1 MDGWGSGQEKLATPL
16 ESELRR
22 PPYRDDDGSSRHN
35 TQARAKSEREG
46 KGMLGLGFV
55 FSLEKVSFALS
66 LSPLSQGPP

>member
-1 MDGWGSGQEKLATPL
+1 VMDGWGSGQEKLATPL

-46 KGMLGLGFV
+46 NARVRVCILCRR
-55 FSLEKVSFALS
+55 SLFRSLALS
-66 LSPLSQGPP
+66 LLSQGPP